1 LPGRHF
7 RPDPA
12 AALIVGQSAS
22 GDGATR
28 TLHKKEKTL
37 NTLAPSTDAAR
48 NGRLRNIS
56 FGLACLSA
64 LIAGVLS
71 VSPAVAG
78 PATTPIN
85 PLAAYADWN
94 VVSFGDVTIHAES
107 EGPVAVGG
115 NLSFSGTNVAFK
127 TNTPVALLVGGRVD
141 LPGSSG
147 TLQILSQGAIK
158 IGDLTGSTV
167 LDTDQNNAVVNTQVV
182 EAGSPYAS
190 NPAVAANHHQAASTV
205 SAPGQF
211 AATFAQPNAITT
223 AALVSAAATGTCN
236 AGHVL
241 APAVVDGRVTL
252 AMAPGANYW
261 NLTTAELSSLN
272 GITFAGAV
280 SPSPQSPL
288 IINVSGNGP
297 VNLSLTLAGARDP
310 RGILFNLPDASSITQ
325 GGDSIDGSLLAP
337 RAAYTKTRANL
348 QGTAI
353 VANAVLGGSEEHY
366 FPFGGFIESCTT
378 TPVPVRVVTTAAS
391 VPTVTTAASVPTV
404 TTPASVP
411 TVTTPAPV
419 PTVTMPAS
427 VPTATATSAA
437 PVSTATTDPS
447 PGAGPAAAKEAALAY
462 TGLNSQPLIWIAA
475 ALLALGLVFTAIT
488 RRRSE

>member
-1 LPGRHF
+1 
-7 RPDPA
+7 
-12 AALIVGQSAS
+12 
-22 GDGATR
+22 
-28 TLHKKEKTL
+28 
-37 NTLAPSTDAAR
+37 
-48 NGRLRNIS
+48 
-56 FGLACLSA
+56 
-64 LIAGVLS
+64 
-71 VSPAVAG
+71 VAG

-94 VVSFGDVTIHAES
+94 VVSFGDVAIHAES

-127 TNTPVALLVGGRVD
+127 TNTAVALLVGGRVD
-141 LPGSSG
+141 LPGSTG
-147 TLQILSQGAIK
+147 MLQVLSQGAIK

-190 NPAVAANHHQAASTV
+190 NPAVASNHHQAASTV

-211 AATFAQPNAITT
+211 AATFAQPDAITT

-241 APAVVDGRVTL
+241 TPAVVDGRVTV

-272 GITFAGAV
+272 EITFAGAV
-280 SPSPQSPL
+280 TPSPQNPL

-297 VNLSLTLAGARDP
+297 VDLSLTLAGARDP

-337 RAAYTKTRANL
+337 RAAYTKTSANL

-366 FPFGGFIESCTT
+366 FPFGGFIESCDGHDGGSGSDGDSDDGG
-378 TPVPVRVVTTAAS
+378 RS
-391 VPTVTTAASVPTV
+391 R
-404 TTPASVP
+404 
-411 TVTTPAPV
+411 
-419 PTVTMPAS
+419 
-427 VPTATATSAA
+427 
-437 PVSTATTDPS
+437 TDCDGDG
-447 PGAGPAAAKEAALAY
+447 PGSGSHCDGDDGCP
-462 TGLNSQPLIWIAA
+462 QP
-475 ALLALGLVFTAIT
+475 G
-488 RRRSE
+488 R